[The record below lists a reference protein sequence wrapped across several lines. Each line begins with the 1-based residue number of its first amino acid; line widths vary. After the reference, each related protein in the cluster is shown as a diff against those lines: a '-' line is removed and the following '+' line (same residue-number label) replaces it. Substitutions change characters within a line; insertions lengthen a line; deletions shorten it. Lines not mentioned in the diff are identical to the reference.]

1 MSKRQ
6 LATLFLVL
14 SAALLLRPISVY
26 ATYSIVACDPNT
38 RACGV
43 AVQTNNLAVG
53 ASVPYAQAGVGAVAS
68 QFETNPHYGPRGL
81 ALLAQGLSAEVVLKR
96 LLADD
101 GNFDGAGSEARQVGI
116 VSVDGRAANY
126 TGDQAQ
132 QAVWAGVRSGAGY
145 SIQGNGLAGPQVV
158 EAMEHAF
165 LHTSGSLADKLMAA
179 LLAGDRAGGQRTG
192 RESAALLVRT
202 TVGWPIDID
211 LRIDHASDPVGQL
224 QQLFDMQMARQE
236 VVRANIFAQ
245 HGNFADAK
253 STLVAAVARGAMWQ
267 RVWLRAARVARSI
280 EEPTLALQYL
290 AVAFDQ
296 NPNWIPAELGEGTY
310 AELGANLQFHHWITA
325 EQQQNALA
333 ESHRLTKDATPEKR
347 IQVARLL
354 LETGHPDN
362 ALAILNALPQGVGES
377 IESLLLASTALEA
390 LGKTSDAIAQCRAA
404 AAKSPDNPLILKRL
418 ARLEHSAKVP
428 N

>member
-6 LATLFLVL
+6 IAVLFSVL
-14 SAALLLRPISVY
+14 WAAFLLRPGSVQ

-81 ALLAQGLSAEVVLKR
+81 VLLAEGLPAEEVLKR
-96 LLADD
+96 LLAED
-101 GNFDGAGSEARQVGI
+101 GNFDGAGPEARQVGI

-126 TGDQAQ
+126 TGDEAQ
-132 QAVWAGVRSGAGY
+132 QAAWSGVRSGAGY
-145 SIQGNGLAGPQVV
+145 SIQGNGLVGPEVA
-158 EAMEHAF
+158 EAMERAF
-165 LHTSGSLADKLMAA
+165 CHTSGLLAEKLMAA

-192 RESAALLVRT
+192 RESAALLIRT
-202 TVGWPIDID
+202 REGWPIDID
-211 LRIDHASDPVGQL
+211 LRVDHAADPVGEL
-224 QQLFDMQMARQE
+224 RQLFDMQMARQE
-236 VVRANIFAQ
+236 VVQAKILAGR
-245 HGNFADAK
+245 GNFAEAK
-253 STLVAAVARGAMWQ
+253 STLVAAVARGATWQ
-267 RVWLRAARVARSI
+267 RVWLDAAHVALSM

-296 NPNWIPAELGEGTY
+296 NPNWIPAELGEGKY
-310 AELGANLQFHHWITA
+310 AELGADPQFHIWITK
-325 EQQQNALA
+325 QQQNATA
-333 ESHRLTKDATPEKR
+333 ESHRLTKDATPQKR
-347 IQVARLL
+347 IELARRLL
-354 LETGHPDN
+354 EIGRAAN
-362 ALAILNALPQGVGES
+362 ALGVLNALPQGTDES

-390 LGKTSDAIAQCRAA
+390 LGKTSDAIVQCHAA
-404 AAKSPDNPLILKRL
+404 AAKSPDNPLVLMRL
-418 ARLEHSAKVP
+418 ARLERRVKAP